1 MIIGALTGYSDP
13 KRRPAPHRLEHILTK
28 QHSGFYIARLPRPY
42 PLSAPQRHVRD
53 VAKACGIHKGISRG
67 ELVRAMIECVSGHM
81 RKG

>member
-42 PLSAPQRHVRD
+42 PLSAPQRKVRD
-53 VAKACGIHKGISRG
+53 VAKSCGIHKGISRG
-67 ELVRAMIECVSGHM
+67 ALVKAMIDCVGPSL
-81 RKG
+81 RK